1 MGTHK
6 ARALVVDDFGPFR
19 QLLTSILQNVPAVQV
34 IGEASD
40 GLDAVRKA
48 EELKPELILL
58 DVGLPTLT
66 GIEAARRILRRLPT
80 CKILFVTEESSLDV
94 VQEAFALGASA
105 YLVKSAVRRELL
117 AALSAVLRDEKFVG
131 SRFAG
136 RDFFGVAETHAA
148 ESIRHYQAFSQSK
161 TPNSATVSNH
171 RAEFYSDDSSF
182 LDGFTQ
188 FIGAAIKAGSSVIL
202 IATEAHREGL
212 LPRLQAH
219 GVDIGSAVEQDRYVA
234 LDVGEALSRF
244 MVNGLPDRIKFLRV
258 VDDLIVTAAKAA
270 KGAPARVVACGEGA
284 PLLLAQGEAEAAIQL
299 ERLWGEIGKARD
311 VDILCGYPLGIFHGV
326 ENSFNLH
333 RVCSAH
339 SGVYVR

>member
-1 MGTHK
+1 MGTQK

-19 QLLTSILQNVPAVQV
+19 QLLSSILQNIPAVQV
-34 IGEASD
+34 IDEACD
-40 GLDAVRKA
+40 GLEAVRKA
-48 EELKPELILL
+48 EELKPELIRL
-58 DVGLPTLT
+58 DIGLPTLS
-66 GIEAARRILRRLPT
+66 GIDVARRILRRLPA
-80 CKILFVTEESSLDV
+80 CKILFVTEDSSLDV

-105 YLVKSAVRRELL
+105 YVVKSAVRRELL
-117 AALSAVLRDEKFVG
+117 AALSAVLRGEKFVG

-148 ESIRHYQAFSQSK
+148 ESIRHYQVLSK
-161 TPNSATVSNH
+161 AHVPNNTITRSH
-171 RAEFYSDDSSF
+171 LAEFYSDDSSF

-188 FIGAAIKAGSSVIL
+188 FIGGAIKAESSVIL

-212 LPRLQAH
+212 LTRLQAN
-219 GVDIGSAVEQDRYVA
+219 GVDIGSAVERDRCVTINVA
-234 LDVGEALSRF
+234 EALSKF

-258 VDDLIVTAAKAA
+258 VDDLFVTAVKAA
-270 KGAPARVVACGEGA
+270 KGEPTRVVACGEAA

-299 ERLWGEIGKARD
+299 ERLWDEVGKTHD
-311 VDILCGYPLGIFHGV
+311 LDILCGYPLNIFHGV

-339 SGVYVR
+339 SGVNVR